1 MDILI
6 TGSLFFL
13 LKTSRTNN
21 LKYVEILI
29 VIHTFSLMAFSSLN
43 AVIDT
48 LILYAFEMGA
58 LTTCVF
64 V

>member
-1 MDILI
+1 VDILI

-13 LKTSRTNN
+13 LKTSRTENF
-21 LKYVEILI
+21 KYVKNLI
-29 VIHTFSLMAFSSLN
+29 VMYAFSSMAFSSLN
-43 AVIDT
+43 AVINT

-64 V
+64 G

>member
-1 MDILI
+1 VDILI

-21 LKYVEILI
+21 LKYVKNLI
-29 VIHTFSLMAFSSLN
+29 VMYTFSSMAFSSLD

-58 LTTCVF
+58 LTTCVSG
-64 V
+64 

>member
-1 MDILI
+1 
-6 TGSLFFL
+6 
-13 LKTSRTNN
+13 
-21 LKYVEILI
+21 
-29 VIHTFSLMAFSSLN
+29 MAFSSLN

-64 V
+64 GQIYIGFLSF

>member
-1 MDILI
+1 VDILI

-13 LKTSRTNN
+13 LKTSKTNN
-21 LKYVEILI
+21 LKYIKILI
-29 VIHTFSLMAFSSLN
+29 AIYTFSLMAFSSLN

-58 LTTCVF
+58 LTTWVF
-64 V
+64 G